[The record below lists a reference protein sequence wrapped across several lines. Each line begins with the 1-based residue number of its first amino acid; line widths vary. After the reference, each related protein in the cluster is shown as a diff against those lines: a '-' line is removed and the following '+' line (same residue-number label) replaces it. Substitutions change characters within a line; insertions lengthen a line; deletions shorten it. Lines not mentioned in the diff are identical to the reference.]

1 MTVTGWLSCCWRST
15 GFGWFAPGVLGG
27 PEHRQRREHR
37 RASES
42 REIVSFV
49 SFVSS
54 VSRIM
59 FLHVSDL
66 WFWWWLVNVHF
77 HWRRCICK
85 NYTCNLTAVFFWTST
100 FLHVDSVW
108 NIMELLWEQRTG
120 RWVRT
125 LGVPGSDWQPS
136 FIERSERSELFKL
149 LQLRTDRNW

>member
-66 WFWWWLVNVHF
+66 WFWWLVNVHF
-77 HWRRCICK
+77 HWSHWRRCICK
-85 NYTCNLTAVFFWTST
+85 NYTCNLTAVFFLDIDLFTRGFCVEHHGT
-100 FLHVDSVW
+100 A
-108 NIMELLWEQRTG
+108 
-120 RWVRT
+120 VRT
-125 LGVPGSDWQPS
+125 TNWTLGPDPRCARLWLAAKLHRALGAQWTFQVTAAKDW
-136 FIERSERSELFKL
+136 
-149 LQLRTDRNW
+149 